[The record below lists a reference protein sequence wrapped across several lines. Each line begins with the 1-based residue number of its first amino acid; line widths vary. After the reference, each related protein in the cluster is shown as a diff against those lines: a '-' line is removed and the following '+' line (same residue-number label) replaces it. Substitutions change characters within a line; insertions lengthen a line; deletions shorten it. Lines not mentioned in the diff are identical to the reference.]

1 MKNRKVLNK
10 LIILLIMAIGGN
22 YLIFDYA
29 EGIAGSI
36 AIIFTVIYVL
46 MLLYL
51 VPIEEG
57 RGGMNDGKVYV

>member
-1 MKNRKVLNK
+1 
-10 LIILLIMAIGGN
+10 MAIGGN